1 MPEGHLHKKEIRE
14 LDNKV
19 MPQKGKWQKKKK
31 EF

>member
-19 MPQKGKWQKKKK
+19 MPQKGK
-31 EF
+31 